1 MGFQTNVA
9 MEIESLSS
17 KWNQITAKKIFEFQ
31 AFSMWFLYYSILTI
45 SKTNVYLNA
54 EKYILRFQM
63 VNIQSERIFYEQ
75 LTRMRVNGE

>member
-1 MGFQTNVA
+1 
-9 MEIESLSS
+9 
-17 KWNQITAKKIFEFQ
+17 
-31 AFSMWFLYYSILTI
+31 MWFLYYSILTI